1 MGLKKGSLW
10 MALFAVAALVVLAV
24 AGWFLYKPAPQYLQ
38 GEIEAAEADHSA
50 KVAGRVASLAVEEG
64 QKVKRGQI
72 LAILE
77 SPEIEA
83 KLRQAI
89 AAEQAAGARKVKADS
104 GAREEEIRQAYH
116 LWQRAEDGA
125 SLAEKTFRRIELLF
139 TAGVVPAQRRDE
151 TESQWQAAKAQAE
164 AARAA
169 YDMAKTGARREDR
182 DAADA
187 LVRQAAGVVS
197 EVGAFLQET
206 RLRAAMDGEVQEV
219 IVHRGEM
226 VSPGYP
232 IIRLLDLTDIWATFN
247 IREDQLAAI
256 QMGDRLSVTVPAL
269 GNRRV
274 VLRVTFIAPLGDF
287 ATWRATSASGGF
299 DVKTFQVKARP
310 VEAIPG
316 LRPGMSVLLQWDQGG
331 PQRTG

>member
-1 MGLKKGSLW
+1 MGFRKGNLR
-10 MALFAVAALVVLAV
+10 MVLFVLAALGVLAA
-24 AGWFLYKPAPQYLQ
+24 AGWFLYKPAPRYLQ
-38 GEIEAAEADHSA
+38 GEIEAAESDLSA

-83 KLRQAI
+83 KLRQAK
-89 AAEQAAGARKVKADS
+89 AAEQAADARKEKADS

-116 LWQRAEDGA
+116 LWQRAQDGA
-125 SLAEKTFRRIELLF
+125 SLAEKTFRRIERLF
-139 TAGVVPAQRRDE
+139 ADGVVPAQRRDE
-151 TESQWQAAKAQAE
+151 TETQWKAAVAQAE
-164 AARAA
+164 AARAT
-169 YDMAKTGARREDR
+169 YDMAKAGARREDR

-187 LVRQAAGVVS
+187 LVRQAAGMVS
-197 EVGAFLQET
+197 EVGAFLEET
-206 RLRAAMDGEVQEV
+206 RLRAALDGEVREV
-219 IVHRGEM
+219 IAHRGEM

-232 IIRLLDLTDIWATFN
+232 IIRLVDLKDIWVTFN

-256 QMGDRLSVTVPAL
+256 HMGDHLTVTVPAL

-287 ATWRATSASGGF
+287 ATWRATSASGDF

-310 VEAIPG
+310 VEATPG
-316 LRPGMSVLLQWDQGG
+316 LRPGMSVLLSWD
-331 PQRTG
+331 R

>member
-1 MGLKKGSLW
+1 MGFKKGSLR
-10 MALFAVAALVVLAV
+10 MALFVLVALGVLAA
-24 AGWFLYKPAPQYLQ
+24 AGWFLCKPAPRYLQ
-38 GEIEAAEADHSA
+38 GEIEAAETDLSA
-50 KVAGRVASLAVEEG
+50 KVAGRVASLTVEEG

-83 KLRQAI
+83 KLRQAK
-89 AAEQAAGARKVKADS
+89 AAQQAAGARKAKADS

-125 SLAEKTFRRIELLF
+125 SLAEKTFRRIERLF
-139 TAGVVPAQRRDE
+139 AEGVVPAQRRDE
-151 TESQWQAAKAQAE
+151 TESQWQGTKAQAE

-169 YDMAKTGARREDR
+169 YDMVKAGARREDR
-182 DAADA
+182 DTADA
-187 LVRQAAGVVS
+187 LVRQAAGMVS
-197 EVGAFLQET
+197 EVGAFLEET
-206 RLRAAMDGEVQEV
+206 RLRAALDGEVREV
-219 IVHRGEM
+219 IVRRGEM

-232 IIRLLDLTDIWATFN
+232 IVRLLDLTDIWATFN

-256 QMGDRLSVTVPAL
+256 RMGDRLTVAVPAL

-287 ATWRATSASGGF
+287 ATWRATSASGDF

-310 VEAIPG
+310 LEATTG
-316 LRPGMSVLLQWDQGG
+316 LRPGMSVLLQWDH
-331 PQRTG
+331 